1 MVKERNVVLVYLL
14 MLITFGFYGLYWSVS
29 TKNEMNRLGAE
40 IPTAWLVII
49 PIANIFWLYKYCD
62 GFATHVKKD
71 NNGLLWFLVGVV
83 VGIILPAIVQSEL
96 NKHAGEIEVAAA

>member
-14 MLITFGFYGLYWSVS
+14 MLITVGFYGLYWSAS

-40 IPTAWLVII
+40 IPTAWLAII

-71 NNGLLWFLVGVV
+71 NNGLLWFLVGVII
-83 VGIILPAIVQSEL
+83 GIILPAIVQSEL
-96 NKHAGEIEVAAA
+96 NKYAGEVEVAVA